1 MNVVRSAALIAS
13 VLCAAFLV
21 SPAFATAPVM
31 SPATV
36 ISADAGVTAVGVGVA
51 QAPADPLA
59 IGQTL
64 YISVQSTANLAGVQG
79 AADQMLAKLDAI
91 KAALVKAGVPADG
104 IRIAGLNINP
114 MYGPSMGAP
123 SPVVDK
129 NQAAQPVA
137 ALSLNG
143 NLSADVASIRMLVAA
158 MNAATEAGASTVNA
172 NAGKGGS
179 PYGTI
184 QPSAADLAKS
194 TSAAVANARTNAE
207 ALASASGRKLGA
219 IRSVSSTQP
228 PMMGCCPP
236 STGWTVQVT
245 VTFDYAQ

>member
-1 MNVVRSAALIAS
+1 MNVVRSAALIAA

-31 SPATV
+31 SPAAV
-36 ISADAGVTAVGVGVA
+36 NSADAGVTAVGVGAA
-51 QAPADPLA
+51 QSPSDPLA

-79 AADQMLAKLDAI
+79 AADQMLAKLEAI

-104 IRIAGLNINP
+104 IRIAGLNVNP

-123 SPVVDK
+123 SPIVDK
-129 NQAAQPVA
+129 NQTSQPLG

-143 NLSADVASIRMLVAA
+143 NLTADVASIRMLVAA

-172 NAGKGGS
+172 NAGKGAG
-179 PYGTI
+179 PFGTI
-184 QPSAADLAKS
+184 QPSAADLAKA
-194 TSAAVANARTNAE
+194 TSAAVANARINAE

-219 IRSVSSTQP
+219 IRSISSTQP

-245 VTFDYAQ
+245 VTFDYGQ